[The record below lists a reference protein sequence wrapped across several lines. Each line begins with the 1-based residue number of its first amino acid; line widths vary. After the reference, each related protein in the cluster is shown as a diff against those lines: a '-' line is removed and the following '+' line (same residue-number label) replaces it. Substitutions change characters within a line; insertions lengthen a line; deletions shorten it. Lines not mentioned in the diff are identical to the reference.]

1 MLAKFN
7 KYFFITIVVIALIP
21 AIPGILIMLG
31 PIGILCFVLFGFAW
45 FPRFRRGVFG
55 AIGGVGSG
63 IGAIVTGIFGGF
75 FKIIGWTFKGLFTGL
90 FGSIGWLFGLGG
102 NSARFMSIWEKASV
116 LSSRNKGILMD
127 GRSARLSETDS
138 YQSLLIQGG
147 MGRGK
152 TSVFVM
158 PNLLMPPADEPSF
171 VISDTSGEI
180 YQKTSGYLR
189 QRGYRIRALNLMD
202 PARSETYN
210 PLDGAMAPQQI
221 ADVAKT
227 LIASSHSQSG
237 GKASDPFWEQAAEK
251 LIRILAQC
259 LINQGDARYCN
270 LANLRHLVTSFDA
283 HVAGQGKLG
292 KIDQFV
298 LANTQNDPLTFSSYQ
313 AFVQGNFKAIQ
324 SVLMTAD
331 VALDGVAT
339 PEIASLTQSNSLD
352 LDELRRRKTALYVIV
367 NQTDM
372 ELYAFLLNL
381 FYAELFKSLLKDA
394 RNPGN
399 PVWMFLDEFGHLSV
413 TGFEVFATTSRKY
426 KVAFALFLQ
435 SMAQLEAKYGRSK
448 AKIIQEAL
456 GSEIYFPGMALD
468 TARELEARLGSIN
481 KTPLRAANELIRMKD
496 NQALLLNSNRP
507 PVMLKTKPFFKQ
519 GSLKRRSSIHPATFR
534 TGAGGTPPLLPL

>member
-21 AIPGILIMLG
+21 AIPGVLIMLG

-55 AIGGVGSG
+55 TVGGIGSG

-75 FKIIGWTFKGLFTGL
+75 FKIIGWTFKGLFT
-90 FGSIGWLFGLGG
+90 SIGWLFGLGG
-102 NSARFMSIWEKASV
+102 SSARFMSIWEKASI

-127 GRSARLSETDS
+127 GRSARLSEKDS

-152 TSVFVM
+152 TSVIVM

-180 YQKTSGYLR
+180 YQKTSGYLHD
-189 QRGYRIRALNLMD
+189 RGYRIRALNLID
-202 PARSETYN
+202 PKKSETYN
-210 PLDGAMAPQQI
+210 PLAGALAPQQI

-259 LINQGDARYCN
+259 LINQGNPRYCN

-283 HVAGQGKLG
+283 HVAGPGKLG

-298 LANTQNDPLTFSSYQ
+298 LANTQNDPLTFASYQ

-352 LDELRRRKTALYVIV
+352 LNELRTRKTALYIIV

-399 PVWMFLDEFGHLSV
+399 PVWLFLDEFGHLSIN
-413 TGFEVFATTSRKY
+413 GFEVFATTSRKY

-435 SMAQLEAKYGRSK
+435 SMAQLENKYGRSK

-468 TARELEARLGSIN
+468 TAKELEARLGSIN
-481 KTPLRAANELIRMKD
+481 RTPLRAANELIRMKD

-507 PVMLKTKPFFKQ
+507 PVVLKTKPYFKR
-519 GSLKRRSSIHPATFR
+519 GDLNRRSKLPQAILP
-534 TGAGGTPPLLPL
+534 TGHGGMPPLLPL